1 MISRVESCQ
10 TWLEHIS
17 EPRYFLEALPFN
29 LDAPSPTQHIKC
41 ATWLV
46 ALPCENSSI
55 E

>member
-29 LDAPSPTQHIKC
+29 LDAFAYSAHQMCNMVGGSPLRKFFY
-41 ATWLV
+41 
-46 ALPCENSSI
+46 
-55 E
+55 